1 MRKFTRKIIK
11 LCNEGE
17 VYVMGDYI
25 LTIDEGTTSA
35 RAIVLNHE
43 GDCVSVASKEFKQY
57 YPVSGWLEHDAEEIW
72 ETTMEVIKKVFI
84 NGKIKEDDIKA
95 IGIANQRETTVVWDK
110 HTGKPIYHAIVWGDR
125 RTADFCDSLKSKG
138 FEPMVKKKTGLVLD
152 PFFSGTK
159 IRWIL
164 DNVEGAREKANRGDL
179 LFSNIDGWII
189 WNLTGGKVHVT
200 DYSNASRTLMFNIND
215 LKWDNDLLKMLDVP
229 ASMLPEVKPSSGY
242 FATTTEVFKKQIPI
256 TGVAGDQMAATFGQC
271 CFEKGMFKYTYGTAG
286 ILEMNIGEKPIP
298 SKHGLLTTIGWG
310 LNGKVTYL
318 MEGTVY
324 NSGSA
329 IQWLRDECKF
339 INQYSETESFA
350 SQADNKSEVYVVPA
364 FTGLAAPYWDAY
376 ARGAIFGL
384 SRGSGKNEIIRAT
397 LESLT
402 YQTKD
407 LIDALAEDIGER
419 FTLLKVDGGGCHSDV
434 MNQFTADLLNIDVE
448 RPKNVETTA
457 AGAAYLAGLAVGYWS
472 SMNDITSCRK
482 IDRIFHPN
490 MKELERNNRY
500 KGWKRAVN
508 ATLAWSKD
516 RN

>member
-11 LCNEGE
+11 LSNEGE

-125 RTADFCDSLKSKG
+125 RTA
-138 FEPMVKKKTGLVLD
+138 
-152 PFFSGTK
+152 
-159 IRWIL
+159 
-164 DNVEGAREKANRGDL
+164 DL